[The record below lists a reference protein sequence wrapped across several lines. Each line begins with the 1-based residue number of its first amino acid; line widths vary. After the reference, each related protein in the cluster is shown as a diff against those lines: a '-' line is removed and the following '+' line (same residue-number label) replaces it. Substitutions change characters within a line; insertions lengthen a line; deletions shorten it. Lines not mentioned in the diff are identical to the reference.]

1 MITKMTHIT
10 LYVKDEEEALA
21 FYRDKVGMKVHTDV
35 TFSGMR
41 WLTLNVP
48 DQPDL
53 ELVLFKATKPESQAL
68 VGKQS
73 PEGPLLVF
81 ATDDIKGDFEQ
92 LRDRGITF
100 TQEPVEKA
108 WGKEAM
114 FHDLYGNVIMLYQD

>member
-35 TFSGMR
+35 DFSGMR

-48 DQPDL
+48 DQPDF

-68 VGKQS
+68 VGKQA
-73 PEGPLLVF
+73 PEGPLFVF
-81 ATDDIKGDFEQ
+81 ATDDIKGEFER
-92 LRDRGITF
+92 LRGLGITF
-100 TQEPVEKA
+100 IEEPVEKP

-114 FHDLYGNVIMLYQD
+114 FHDLYGNVILLHQD